1 MVRWGDNKAVR
12 YLEVVVYAEGSRKGI
27 IWLLEGREG
36 RGRCCFVR
44 ELRQMLVP
52 FQTSLSCRVLL
63 KFQRFFVWGSFAE
76 VVRATTSSTVDSG
89 GHIDLF

>member
-12 YLEVVVYAEGSRKGI
+12 YLEVVVYAEGGRKGI

-36 RGRCCFVR
+36 RGQCWFVR

-63 KFQRFFVWGSFAE
+63 KFQGFFVWG
-76 VVRATTSSTVDSG
+76 VLRGSG
-89 GHIDLF
+89 AGYNQFYCGLWWSH